1 MFNDNYVLVRLDTQ
15 EHTDQAKKDNE
26 NPGADKLMADWGG
39 AKAGLPFIVILN
51 ANGEKLADSNRTP
64 PKNANI
70 GCPASPEEVE
80 AFKQM
85 LKETAP
91 RITAEQLNK
100 LGDYFIELNKKK

>member
-1 MFNDNYVLVRLDTQ
+1 MFNDSYVLVKLDTQ
-15 EHTDQAKKDNE
+15 ERGEKEPLE

-39 AKAGLPFIVILN
+39 TGGLPYIVILN
-51 ANGEKLADSNRTP
+51 ARGEKIADSNRTP

-91 RITAEQLNK
+91 RVTEEQLTK